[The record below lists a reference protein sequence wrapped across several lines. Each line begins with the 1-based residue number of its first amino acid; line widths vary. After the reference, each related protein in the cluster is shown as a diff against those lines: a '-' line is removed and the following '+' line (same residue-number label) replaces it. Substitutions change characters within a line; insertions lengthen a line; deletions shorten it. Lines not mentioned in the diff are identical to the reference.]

1 MPNQWQ
7 FKTEIKDS
15 KIHGLGRFAME
26 NISAGKPVLTLKGE
40 IVPKEKAPRKFP
52 VSDTHNMV
60 CEDTYVN
67 HSEDPNLELVRTKT
81 TITVE
86 KTFIAKKSIKD
97 GEELTMN
104 YKEFAGDRKFLF

>member
-7 FKTEIKDS
+7 FNTEVKTS
-15 KIHGLGRFAME
+15 SIHGHGRFSME
-26 NISAGKPVLTLKGE
+26 DISVGKRVLTLKGDV
-40 IVPKEKAPRKFP
+40 VPKEEAPRKFP

-67 HSEDPNLELVRTKT
+67 HSEDPNLELVGTKT
-81 TITVE
+81 TVTIE

-97 GEELTMN
+97 GEELTMD
-104 YKEFAGDRKFLF
+104 YKEFAGERKFLF